1 MKRFTRQALVAL
13 SLAAAALFAQA
24 QQWPS
29 KPITIIVPFP
39 PGGFN
44 DTLARTLSAELPKVL
59 GQPVIV
65 ENKAG
70 GNSIIG
76 TEFVARAAPDGHT
89 LFIGAT
95 PMAVLQHLYKTSFD
109 AGKDFSAI
117 TIGGIT
123 YNVLVARPSLPA
135 SNLKELV
142 ALAKA
147 NPGKLNYASTGN
159 GSSNHLAFEL
169 FKSMSGTQITHI
181 PYKGSAPAV
190 TDLVGDRVDVMFNL
204 IPNVMEQVKAGRLK
218 VLGISG
224 DQRSALVPD
233 VPTIAEGGVPG
244 FAFSVWIGVLA
255 PAGTPKPIIDRLHQ
269 EIVKIVSSPEV
280 RERFAK
286 QGVEVAPQ
294 TPEQFNAYLRSEVER
309 WGKVVKDA
317 GIKAD

>member
-1 MKRFTRQALVAL
+1 MTRFLKKALVAA
-13 SLAAAALFAQA
+13 SLVMAAVAAHA

-29 KPITIIVPFP
+29 KPITIVVPFP

-65 ENKAG
+65 DNKPG
-70 GNSIIG
+70 GNSVIG
-76 TEFVARAAPDGHT
+76 TEFASRAAPDGHT

-109 AGKDFSAI
+109 AKKDFAAI

-123 YNVLVARPSLPA
+123 QNVLVARTSLPA
-135 SNLKELV
+135 NNVRELL
-142 ALAKA
+142 AMAKA
-147 NPGKLNYASTGN
+147 APGKLNYASTGN

-169 FKSMSGTQITHI
+169 FKTMSGTDLTHI

-190 TDLVGDRVDVMFNL
+190 TELIAGRVDVMFNL
-204 IPNVMEQVKAGRLK
+204 IPNVMEHVKAGKLK
-218 VLGISG
+218 VLAISG
-224 DQRSALVPD
+224 EQRSALAPEI
-233 VPTIAEGGVPG
+233 PTVSESGLPG
-244 FAFSVWIGVLA
+244 FGFSVWIGVLA
-255 PAGTPKPIIDRLHQ
+255 PAGTPRPIIERLNT
-269 EIVKIVSSPEV
+269 EITKIVTSAEV

-286 QGVEVAPQ
+286 QGVEVAPT
-294 TPEQFNAYLRSEVER
+294 TPDRFNAYLKEEVDR
-309 WGKVVKDA
+309 WGKVVREA

>member
-1 MKRFTRQALVAL
+1 MNRFLKKALVAA
-13 SLAAAALFAQA
+13 SLVMAAVAANA

-29 KPITIIVPFP
+29 KPITIVVPFP

-59 GQPVIV
+59 GQPVLV
-65 ENKAG
+65 DNKPG
-70 GNSIIG
+70 GNSVIG

-95 PMAVLQHLYKTSFD
+95 PMAVVQHLYKTSFD
-109 AGKDFSAI
+109 AKKDFAAI

-123 YNVLVARPSLPA
+123 QNVLVARTSLPA
-135 SNLKELV
+135 NNVRELL
-142 ALAKA
+142 AMAKA

-169 FKSMSGTQITHI
+169 FKNLSGTDLTHI

-190 TDLVGDRVDVMFNL
+190 TDLISGRVDVMFNL
-204 IPNVMEQVKAGRLK
+204 IPNVMEHVKAGKLK
-218 VLGISG
+218 VLAISG
-224 DQRSALVPD
+224 EQRSSLAPEI
-233 VPTIAEGGVPG
+233 PTVSESGLPG
-244 FAFSVWIGVLA
+244 FGFSVWIGVLA
-255 PAGTPKPIIDRLHQ
+255 PAGTPRPVIERLNT
-269 EIVKIVSSPEV
+269 EITKIVTSPEV

-286 QGVEVAPQ
+286 QGVEVAPT
-294 TPEQFNAYLRSEVER
+294 TPDRFNAYLKEEVDR
-309 WGKVVKDA
+309 WGKVVREA

>member
-13 SLAAAALFAQA
+13 SLAAASFFAQA

-135 SNLKELV
+135 SNVKELV

>member
-1 MKRFTRQALVAL
+1 MKRFVRGVLCALTLSAASVA
-13 SLAAAALFAQA
+13 SHA
-24 QQWPS
+24 QQWPTR
-29 KPITIIVPFP
+29 PVTIVVPFP

-44 DTLARTLSAELPKVL
+44 DTLARTLSAELPKAL

-65 ENKAG
+65 ENKPG
-70 GNSIIG
+70 GNSLIG
-76 TEFVARAAPDGHT
+76 TEYVAKAAPDGYT

-109 AGKDFSAI
+109 AGRDFSGI

-123 YNVLVARPSLPA
+123 HNVLVARPSLPA
-135 SNLKELV
+135 NSVKELV
-142 ALAKA
+142 AMAKA

-169 FKSMSGTQITHI
+169 FKTMTGTDITHI

-190 TDLVGDRVDVMFNL
+190 TDLIGERVDVMFNL

-224 DQRSALVPD
+224 DQRSALAPD
-233 VPTIAEGGVPG
+233 IPTIAEGGVPG

-255 PAGTPKPIIDRLHQ
+255 PAGTPKPIIDRLHT
-269 EIVKIVSSPEV
+269 EIVKIVTSPEV
-280 RERFAK
+280 KERFAQ

-294 TPEQFNAYLRSEVER
+294 TPEQLNTFLRSEVVR
-309 WGKVVKDA
+309 WGKVVKDSN
-317 GIKAD
+317 IKAD